1 LQVGKVSVRRAVFGT
16 AATGLRGPGAPG
28 FPVLAG
34 PSHKKADEENEDVL
48 EKKRPNGQT
57 CASWRGRRRRSV
69 LHRRIRTPACAC
81 CRTHADRQAV
91 GGWIVTKRE
100 GGGMAEFDL
109 SGDRLAV
116 NGVLDSNAEGQLR
129 SSFRK
134 LLESDAEVVTVDLSE
149 VKMITSVCIGALVVL
164 WIDLGSAGRRGRL
177 VTSPAVKKVLDMTG
191 LTGVLAGEEGL

>member
-1 LQVGKVSVRRAVFGT
+1 
-16 AATGLRGPGAPG
+16 
-28 FPVLAG
+28 
-34 PSHKKADEENEDVL
+34 
-48 EKKRPNGQT
+48 
-57 CASWRGRRRRSV
+57 
-69 LHRRIRTPACAC
+69 
-81 CRTHADRQAV
+81 
-91 GGWIVTKRE
+91 
-100 GGGMAEFDL
+100 MAEFDL